1 MIGGGGIDRE
11 KYIYTVNILCV
22 RFYHVISDVEV
33 GLWIVRHDQETIIKM
48 TAVDVFVGN
57 YTLIDFELYDLWLN
71 GYTGKMVVYSESRI
85 FAVESVIVYCR
96 NAGGIM

>member
-1 MIGGGGIDRE
+1 
-11 KYIYTVNILCV
+11 
-22 RFYHVISDVEV
+22 
-33 GLWIVRHDQETIIKM
+33 M

-96 NAGGIM
+96 NARGIM